1 VSVADF
7 YKVYAYACLY
17 ASFNKVPIT
26 SLTISEEIKMRKWKN
41 RFYEVMEETGLAAEF
56 EAKGEA
62 RGEERKSFSIA
73 QNLVKLGVPIETII
87 SATQLA
93 PEKVKTLYQQVEAN

>member
-1 VSVADF
+1 M
-7 YKVYAYACLY
+7 K
-17 ASFNKVPIT
+17 
-26 SLTISEEIKMRKWKN
+26 KWKN

-56 EAKGEA
+56 EAKGE
-62 RGEERKSFSIA
+62 ERKSFSIA
-73 QNLVKLGVPIETII
+73 QNMIKLGLPIETII